1 MYIYVYTYTNTYI
14 YIYMYIYIHMH
25 TNIYIYNLCPT
36 LPPSVDF
43 YKVGF
48 IYLLFFLLLIKF

>member
-1 MYIYVYTYTNTYI
+1 MYILIQIHIYI
-14 YIYMYIYIHMH
+14 YIYTHAYKY
-25 TNIYIYNLCPT
+25 IYIYNLCPT

-48 IYLLFFLLLIKF
+48 IFFFCC

>member
-1 MYIYVYTYTNTYI
+1 MYILIQIHIYI
-14 YIYMYIYIHMH
+14 YIYVYIYIHMH

-48 IYLLFFLLLIKF
+48 IFFFCC

>member
-1 MYIYVYTYTNTYI
+1 MYILIQIYIYIYVYIYTHAYK
-14 YIYMYIYIHMH
+14 Y
-25 TNIYIYNLCPT
+25 IYIYNLCPT

-48 IYLLFFLLLIKF
+48 IFFFFVAN